1 MVVKGKNS
9 FAFQLNSYSQWR
21 CNHKYCCHIIT
32 ALKSDWSGL
41 WSTLPPLA
49 ENLLIM
55 IRDNCYL
62 AWGTPTSRSLLRL
75 IVIMDIQLHEWV
87 GVISRSFVLF
97 SDVGRQTEISSQITW
112 PKWAA
117 RPTTVLQTHGQL
129 SKSITAKTSNWDSTI
144 PNGYLTNKTFL
155 RIFCDA
161 TDLGF
166 YWSAPRTQIRLRES
180 STLFCI

>member
-75 IVIMDIQLHEWV
+75 IVIMDIQLHECMNSSI
-87 GVISRSFVLF
+87 GVSDSTKLDNCTSPNNFSYLVPLF
-97 SDVGRQTEISSQITW
+97 YFQMLEGKQKSHLKLHDQNGR
-112 PKWAA
+112 P
-117 RPTTVLQTHGQL
+117 GQL
-129 SKSITAKTSNWDSTI
+129 Q
-144 PNGYLTNKTFL
+144 
-155 RIFCDA
+155 FCRPMDN
-161 TDLGF
+161 
-166 YWSAPRTQIRLRES
+166 YQKV
-180 STLFCI
+180 